1 MTETWCIRINVTLSK
16 FITEK
21 SFLPLYRNS
30 ANRQIV
36 PKIVQSMSHTI
47 TIHDG
52 NKVGSRPK
60 ITPKK
65 KTVLS
70 FDMRILCVWRRKTNQ
85 FLRRWQCIKS
95 KIGLH
100 IWIESICF
108 FSLGFWIPI
117 LVEMKSKVN
126 RVNMKLHTQSTFHQ
140 FYVINEHTSERINE
154 QHKKKICVLS
164 GYYTEIEFVV
174 EESSPILIGIFFRL
188 PTSVSSLSAVIVMCD
203 FAIAPWIR
211 RQNNTAFN
219 ALVDGGCGINGLEG
233 NGG

>member
-70 FDMRILCVWRRKTNQ
+70 FDMRILCVCINQWRKTNQ

-108 FSLGFWIPI
+108 FFSGFLNTNTCRNEI
-117 LVEMKSKVN
+117 KS
-126 RVNMKLHTQSTFHQ
+126 
-140 FYVINEHTSERINE
+140 
-154 QHKKKICVLS
+154 
-164 GYYTEIEFVV
+164 
-174 EESSPILIGIFFRL
+174 ESSEHEITHTKHFSSIL
-188 PTSVSSLSAVIVMCD
+188 C
-203 FAIAPWIR
+203 
-211 RQNNTAFN
+211 N
-219 ALVDGGCGINGLEG
+219 
-233 NGG
+233 